1 MFWDRISPGRFMM
14 ETYQQMDLF
23 HDNDDPPAAASQ
35 TDPRTPVT
43 VTWNLWHGCKKVSP
57 GCANC
62 YMFRR
67 DEEYGK
73 DPTIVH
79 KTSSFSLPVR
89 KYRSGPYKGLN
100 RIPAGSLI
108 YTCFTSDYFIEEAD
122 DWRPEAW
129 DMIRRRPDCSFFMIT
144 KRFLKLPIR
153 HKSITHEPMLEA
165 IDIRKYLAEYGN
177 SVNEDGSRI
186 LESVSCGGE
195 SGPKARICDFGWV
208 LNTHIQCVEYGVPFH
223 FHQTGARLRRSV
235 PDCHGGHIQKV
246 YEIPREYQH
255 TQAEKAG
262 LDYGGGIEI
271 PACLSADSPSV

>member
-1 MFWDRISPGRFMM
+1 MM

-23 HDNDDPPAAASQ
+23 HDNNDLPAETVQA
-35 TDPRTPVT
+35 DPRPPLT

-89 KYRSGPYKGLN
+89 KYRSGPYKGLH

-108 YTCFTSDYFIEEAD
+108 YTCFTSDFFIEEAD

-144 KRFLKLPIR
+144 KRP
-153 HKSITHEPMLEA
+153 E
-165 IDIRKYLAEYGN
+165 
-177 SVNEDGSRI
+177 RI
-186 LESVSCGGE
+186 L
-195 SGPKARICDFGWV
+195 
-208 LNTHIQCVEYGVPFH
+208 QC
-223 FHQTGARLRRSV
+223 L
-235 PDCHGGHIQKV
+235 
-246 YEIPREYQH
+246 
-255 TQAEKAG
+255 
-262 LDYGGGIEI
+262 
-271 PACLSADSPSV
+271 PAD